1 MQLFLKA
8 GISFIQI
15 IWHARTTCLVNFSV
29 DSTTWVYTYFPEECK
44 FSSLKWLLLLMSEIT
59 IALHGLIYH
68 SNHKV
73 IKKFIVDSDLIKSA
87 FKNFSLC
94 EKSFIKSFFPPVQCC
109 FYFSEF
115 EQYKM
120 LIKMEAE
127 ITVLM
132 AISIF
137 ILVQLASYQQ

>member
-1 MQLFLKA
+1 MQLSLKA
-8 GISFIQI
+8 GISFTQI

-29 DSTTWVYTYFPEECK
+29 DFTSWVYTHFPEECK
-44 FSSLKWLLLLMSEIT
+44 FSSLKQLLLLMSEIT
-59 IALHGLIYH
+59 IALHSLMYH

-73 IKKFIVDSDLIKSA
+73 IKKCIADSDLIKSV

-94 EKSFIKSFFPPVQCC
+94 EKSFIKSFFSTCAVLVL
-109 FYFSEF
+109 FFKTWE
-115 EQYKM
+115 YKM
-120 LIKMEAE
+120 LIKTEAE

-137 ILVQLASYQQ
+137 ILAQLASYQQ